1 MSKTTLHK
9 SYYLITL
16 SYIGARYFGWQKQSE
31 LKSVHSIFEKSLE
44 KVLNEHTMKEV
55 TFHSLGSSRTD
66 ARVNALGQR
75 VKVKLVDF
83 RMDASKLKA
92 ELNKALPL
100 DIHVEAIEESTKEFK
115 VIADAKSKEYFY
127 LFTHGKEST
136 PFNYPYI
143 TVFEE
148 ELDIMAMQ
156 EAARLFIGKYDFERF
171 SYRHGSSNTVREV
184 FDCTIVK
191 DYHLDFGA
199 LKIITPALVIRGD
212 GFVKQMVRII
222 MGTLVNV
229 GLGKLSHDDIQ
240 SALNLQSD
248 LRPGFIAPPHG
259 LFLKEIKY

>member
-1 MSKTTLHK
+1 MSKITLKK

-31 LKSVHSIFEKSLE
+31 LKSVHSVFNNFLE
-44 KVLNEHTMKEV
+44 KVLEN
-55 TFHSLGSSRTD
+55 HSDKQITYQTLGSSRTD
-66 ARVNALGQR
+66 ARVNAIGQR
-75 VKVKLVDF
+75 VKVRLVDF
-83 RMDASKLKA
+83 HMEASTLKT
-92 ELNKALPL
+92 ELNKVLPL

-127 LFTHGKEST
+127 LFSHGQEST

-148 ELDIMAMQ
+148 ELDIEAMQ
-156 EAARLFIGKYDFERF
+156 EAAKLFVGQHDFERF
-171 SYRHGSSNTVREV
+171 SYRHGSTNTIREV
-184 FDCTIVK
+184 FYSEIIK

-199 LKIITPALVIRGD
+199 LKINTPALVIRGE

-229 GLGKLSHDDIQ
+229 GLGKLTLDDLQ
-240 SALNLQSD
+240 AALNLDSE